1 MTLFMRGVRTAGP
14 KPTAGRRLPG
24 QRIASWEHIV
34 ASSMSKALRAAA
46 FVALAL
52 SCFPPRAYSAS
63 SLRAPSAA
71 ANLPLQKVADIPLG
85 GRPTRLDYA
94 SYDASRHLLFIAHLG
109 DGEVIVVDTN
119 LHRVVA
125 RVPDV
130 SFVHGVLAIPELGL
144 VYASATGTNEVVAI
158 DIATRKIIAR
168 IPAGTYPDGMAY
180 APVARKLY
188 VSDETGRTEK
198 VIDATSDRRIAT
210 VNLGGEV
217 GNTQYDPVSKHIFIN
232 VQTPNELVEVDPVAD
247 QVVARMTIPGAQ
259 GNHGLL
265 IDPEQRL
272 AFIACQGNDR
282 LVVLDMRTMR
292 VTSTFPVGKDPDVL
306 AYDSG
311 LHRLYVAG
319 EAGGISVFGVKD
331 RAVTK
336 IGEGFAGPNAH
347 VVAVDGVTHQLYV
360 PLKSLQ
366 RKTTLRVFDANP

>member
-1 MTLFMRGVRTAGP
+1 
-14 KPTAGRRLPG
+14 
-24 QRIASWEHIV
+24 
-34 ASSMSKALRAAA
+34 
-46 FVALAL
+46 
-52 SCFPPRAYSAS
+52 
-63 SLRAPSAA
+63 
-71 ANLPLQKVADIPLG
+71 
-85 GRPTRLDYA
+85 
-94 SYDASRHLLFIAHLG
+94 
-109 DGEVIVVDTN
+109 
-119 LHRVVA
+119 
-125 RVPDV
+125 
-130 SFVHGVLAIPELGL
+130 
-144 VYASATGTNEVVAI
+144 
-158 DIATRKIIAR
+158 
-168 IPAGTYPDGMAY
+168 MAY